1 MNIAVKYIVFPKGY
15 MPLAGDNDFIL
26 PYPNGLSFSD
36 NSSCL
41 AKFAEEYLIIC
52 FYDSLPN
59 P

>member
-1 MNIAVKYIVFPKGY
+1 MNIDVKYFMFPKGY
-15 MPLAGDNDFIL
+15 MPSAGDHEFIL

-41 AKFAEEYLIIC
+41 AESADEYLTVC
-52 FYDSLPN
+52 FYVSLPN